1 MTPGLIPRVLVAAIA
16 ALVAVYGIAA
26 FVVLPAMYSD
36 SAYGFLVWDSML
48 RGAAFNRWILPDFA
62 DIAHDQDLF
71 MAVWSPGQYLLA
83 GPLERWGLGLGAA
96 MNVVTIVFSVL
107 GLVGWYRLYRQWNF
121 PATSAVVA
129 LAITAGSRHF
139 ALPFGI
145 YNGGEVLLF
154 GGMPW
159 FLLLLGRCA
168 ALSLPQALALLLAI
182 LGVAFLKLSGILFAF
197 ASLAALVVWDLPQRW
212 RRPLTAAAIV
222 AVFGAALYFL
232 WVSRGWTAIEAKNGA
247 SWAALVPRFV
257 EGWAAAAM
265 AMVSLG
271 DLAARLLQ
279 RPGQQI
285 LQSLD
290 AVYLVAAVPALVLL
304 AWCGRRL
311 RASHPDYLRF
321 AGATS
326 VFYIAALSLIY
337 ARGGALLME
346 DRFYR
351 PLALVLLI
359 GVVHAVAGARPA
371 IRLPLGALAAAT
383 MVYGISSYV
392 VRLQHNLDTP
402 LGSRGFH
409 HSTLTPD
416 GLALLRRELGAA
428 SGETI
433 AWVTMPEIAL
443 EVRGVRVLVSAENE
457 GLLGQRTYKG
467 RAGRLLVFVDDTMI
481 RDGRAEIVL
490 RSFVDYDRARWVTAR
505 LGDTTVFSQ

>member
-1 MTPGLIPRVLVAAIA
+1 
-16 ALVAVYGIAA
+16 
-26 FVVLPAMYSD
+26 MYTD

-48 RGAAFNRWILPDFA
+48 RGAPFNDWRLPDFA
-62 DIAHDQDLF
+62 DIARDQDLF

-83 GPLERWGLGLGAA
+83 GSLERWGLGLGAA
-96 MNVVTIVFSVL
+96 MNVVTIVFTGL
-107 GLVGWYRLYRQWNF
+107 GLVGWYRLYRQWDF
-121 PATSAVVA
+121 PATSAVVS

-197 ASLAALVVWDLPQRW
+197 ASLAALVVYDLWPPGRITW

-222 AVFGAALYFL
+222 GVFGAALYFL
-232 WVSRGWTAIEAKNGA
+232 WVSRGWTALEGKNSA
-247 SWAALVPRFV
+247 SWVLLVPRFL
-257 EGWAAAAM
+257 EGWAAAVM

-279 RPGQQI
+279 RPGHQL

-290 AVYLVAAVPALVLL
+290 AIYLAAAVPALVLL
-304 AWCGRRL
+304 AWCGYRL
-311 RASHPDYLRF
+311 RDSHPAYLRF
-321 AGATS
+321 AGATA
-326 VFYIAALSLIY
+326 VFYIAAMALIY
-337 ARGGALLME
+337 ARGGALLLE

-371 IRLPLGALAAAT
+371 IRLPLGALAAAA
-383 MVYGISSYV
+383 MVYGVSSYV
-392 VRLQHNLDTP
+392 VRLRHNLDTP

-409 HSTLTPD
+409 HGTLTKD

-428 SGETI
+428 GGDKV
-433 AWVTMPEIAL
+433 AWVTMPEIAV
-443 EVRGVRVLVSAENE
+443 EARGTRVLVSAENE
-457 GLLGQRTYKG
+457 GLLGVRTYKG
-467 RAGRLLVFVDDTMI
+467 RVGRLLVFVDETMI
-481 RDGRAEIVL
+481 RDGRAETVL
-490 RSFVDYDRARWVTAR
+490 RSFVDYDRAKWVAAR